1 MTARFGRSSFWLY
14 VIKLHSL
21 RQPVS
26 AQLSDKAVDMGSG
39 KTARDAG
46 QKLVLRVK

>member
-14 VIKLHSL
+14 VITSQLAP
-21 RQPVS
+21 PVS

-46 QKLVLRVK
+46 KN